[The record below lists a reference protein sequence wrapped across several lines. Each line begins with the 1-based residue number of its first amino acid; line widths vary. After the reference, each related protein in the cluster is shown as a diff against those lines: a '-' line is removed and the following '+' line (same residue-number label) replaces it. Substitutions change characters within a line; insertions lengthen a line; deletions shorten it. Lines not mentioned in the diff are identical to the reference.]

1 MLCGLAAP
9 VADLASAQIPYL
21 QMNSAEPKYAAIVID
36 ANSGEMLYD
45 KRADSPRYPASVTKV
60 MTLYLT
66 FEALSEGRLKLTDRV
81 PITSRAAAQAPTKLG
96 LPVGDSVSVD
106 EAIRAMTVKSAND
119 IAVAMA
125 ERLGGSESRFAA
137 LMTLRGQELG
147 MRNSRFV
154 NASGLPDSRQIS
166 TARDLAILSR
176 ATMRDFPQY
185 YSYFSI
191 KGFEFRG
198 RYIAGHN
205 RLLTNMQGF
214 DGLKTGYTNASG
226 YNLAGS
232 AVRDGRRLIA
242 VVLGGSSTA
251 WRDNNMEDL
260 LTTGFDV
267 LKRRSHGERTTI
279 AANLYEDEP
288 TGPIMRPS
296 TEEGD
301 GDQAGLKIVLTD
313 NPKPP
318 AALKV
323 SPTMKRG
330 PGQARAEEGQGRVGR
345 AGRGVQVQEPGQ
357 RTADAGPLALRQV
370 RGRRRGRGRG
380 RGQQHLPRPVPRPD
394 GRGRP
399 RRLPGDHRQA
409 PALHG
414 PGAALRSPYFPSRSR
429 SRAALSWAASPA
441 VPPLSGWAMRIRRE

>member
-1 MLCGLAAP
+1 MTDAFLMFAKFMSARFVLAAAGLASALMCGLAAP
-9 VADLASAQIPYL
+9 TTAAAQIPYL
-21 QMNSAEPKYAAIVID
+21 QLNSAEPKYAAIVID

-81 PITSRAAAQAPTKLG
+81 PFSSRAAAQAPTKLG
-96 LPVGDSVSVD
+96 LQAGDSISVD

-119 IAVAMA
+119 AAVAMA

-191 KGFEFRG
+191 TGFNFRG
-198 RYIAGHN
+198 NYVRGHN
-205 RLLTNMQGF
+205 RLLTNMPGF

-296 TEEGD
+296 SEEGD

-313 NPKPP
+313 NPRPPPSMRVSTTLKAAQAPVKGAKPAP
-318 AALKV
+318 KAK
-323 SPTMKRG
+323 G
-330 PGQARAEEGQGRVGR
+330 EW
-345 AGRGVQVQEPGQ
+345 GVQVGAFKSKGLAREQLMIV
-357 RTADAGPLALRQV
+357 RSRFSKFVSDAEGAV
-370 RGRRRGRGRG
+370 E
-380 RGQQHLPRPVPRPD
+380 
-394 GRGRP
+394 
-399 RRLPGDHRQA
+399 
-409 PALHG
+409 
-414 PGAALRSPYFPSRSR
+414 GAAGGNF
-429 SRAALSWAASPA
+429 RAQFQGLTAEAARGACQAITAKRQPCMVLA
-441 VPPLSGWAMRIRRE
+441 PG

>member
-1 MLCGLAAP
+1 MFAKFLSARFVLTAASLAGALMCGLALPTA
-9 VADLASAQIPYL
+9 ASAQIPYL
-21 QMNSAEPKYAAIVID
+21 QLNTAEPKYAAIVID

-81 PITSRAAAQAPTKLG
+81 LFSSRAAAQAPTKLG
-96 LPVGDSVSVD
+96 LRAGDSISVD

-119 IAVAMA
+119 AAVAMA

-191 KGFEFRG
+191 TGFDFRG
-198 RYIAGHN
+198 NYIRGHN
-205 RLLTNMQGF
+205 RLLTSMPGF

-226 YNLAGS
+226 FNLAGS

-279 AANLYEDEP
+279 ASNLYEADP

-296 TEEGD
+296 VEEGD

-313 NPKPP
+313 DPKPVP
-318 AALKV
+318 AMKV
-323 SPTMKRG
+323 SSSLRAA
-330 PGQARAEEGQGRVGR
+330 QASAKPAPKAKGDW
-345 AGRGVQVQEPGQ
+345 GVQVGAFKSKGLAREQLSLV
-357 RTADAGPLALRQV
+357 RSRFARFVADAEGAV
-370 RGRRRGRGRG
+370 E
-380 RGQQHLPRPVPRPD
+380 
-394 GRGRP
+394 
-399 RRLPGDHRQA
+399 
-409 PALHG
+409 
-414 PGAALRSPYFPSRSR
+414 GAAGNSF
-429 SRAALSWAASPA
+429 RAQFQGLTAEAARGACQAITAKRQPCLVLA
-441 VPPLSGWAMRIRRE
+441 PR

>member
-1 MLCGLAAP
+1 MFAKLKSARFVLAAAGLASAMLCGLTTPTTAA
-9 VADLASAQIPYL
+9 AQIPYL
-21 QMNSAEPKYAAIVID
+21 QMNGAEPKYSAIVID

-45 KRADSPRYPASVTKV
+45 KRADSPRYPASVTKI
-60 MTLYLT
+60 MTLYLA

-81 PITSRAAAQAPTKLG
+81 PFSAHATAQAPTKLG
-96 LPVGDSVSVD
+96 LSVGDSISVD
-106 EAIRAMTVKSAND
+106 EAIRAITVKSAND
-119 IAVAMA
+119 VAVALS

-198 RYIAGHN
+198 RYIPGHN
-205 RLLTNMQGF
+205 RLLTSMPGF

-288 TGPIMRPS
+288 NGPIMRPS
-296 TEEGD
+296 SEEGD

-318 AALKV
+318 APMKV
-323 SPTMKRG
+323 APTM
-330 PGQARAEEGQGRVGR
+330 RAAQSAKPTPKKAKGDWS
-345 AGRGVQVQEPGQ
+345 VQVG
-357 RTADAGPLALRQV
+357 AFKSKSLAN
-370 RGRRRGRGRG
+370 
-380 RGQQHLPRPVPRPD
+380 QQLSLV
-394 GRGRP
+394 
-399 RRLPGDHRQA
+399 
-409 PALHG
+409 
-414 PGAALRSPYFPSRSR
+414 RSR
-429 SRAALSWAASPA
+429 FAKFVSDAESAVEGAVGGSFRAQFQGMTAENARGACKAISAKRQPCMIIAP
-441 VPPLSGWAMRIRRE
+441 R

>member
-1 MLCGLAAP
+1 MFAKLKSARSALAA
-9 VADLASAQIPYL
+9 VALAGVAVLGMVAPASAAQIPYL
-21 QMNSAEPKYAAIVID
+21 QLNAAEPKYAAIVID
-36 ANSGEMLYD
+36 ANSGEVLYD

-81 PITSRAAAQAPTKLG
+81 PISARAAAQSPTKLG
-96 LPVGDSVSVD
+96 VPVGDSISVD

-198 RYIAGHN
+198 RYIPGHN
-205 RLLTNMQGF
+205 RLLSNMPGF

-296 TEEGD
+296 SEEGD

-313 NPKPP
+313 NPKP
-318 AALKV
+318 AAPLKV
-323 SPTMKRG
+323 SPNLRAA
-330 PGQARAEEGQGRVGR
+330 QAAAKPAPKKPKGEW
-345 AGRGVQVQEPGQ
+345 GVQVGAFRSKSLANEQLALV
-357 RTADAGPLALRQV
+357 RSRFSKFVADAEGAV
-370 RGRRRGRGRG
+370 E
-380 RGQQHLPRPVPRPD
+380 
-394 GRGRP
+394 
-399 RRLPGDHRQA
+399 
-409 PALHG
+409 
-414 PGAALRSPYFPSRSR
+414 GAAGGAFRAQFQGLTAEAARSAC
-429 SRAALSWAASPA
+429 AAISAKRQPCMILAP
-441 VPPLSGWAMRIRRE
+441 R